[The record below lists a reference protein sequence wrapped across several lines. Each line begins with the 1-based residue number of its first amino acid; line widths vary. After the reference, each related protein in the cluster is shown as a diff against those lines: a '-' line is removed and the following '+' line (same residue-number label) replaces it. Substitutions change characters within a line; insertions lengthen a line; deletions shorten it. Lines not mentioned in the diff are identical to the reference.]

1 MKRKTKKARKFIKR
15 RLKGGNT
22 SQITVGNIANALT
35 DVKQETG
42 ISEKVELDESTL
54 DIIMQKLEDG
64 LENINDYYIDSFE
77 ILHTTTIKWIVSIM
91 SLRPSSLIIWCSS
104 YFS

>member
-15 RLKGGNT
+15 RLKGGNP
-22 SQITVGNIANALT
+22 SQFTVGNIADALT

-42 ISEKVELDESTL
+42 ISEKVQLDGSTL

-64 LENINDYYIDSFE
+64 LENINDYYIDCFE
-77 ILHTTTIKWIVSIM
+77 NSEYLEFINEKK
-91 SLRPSSLIIWCSS
+91 
-104 YFS
+104 